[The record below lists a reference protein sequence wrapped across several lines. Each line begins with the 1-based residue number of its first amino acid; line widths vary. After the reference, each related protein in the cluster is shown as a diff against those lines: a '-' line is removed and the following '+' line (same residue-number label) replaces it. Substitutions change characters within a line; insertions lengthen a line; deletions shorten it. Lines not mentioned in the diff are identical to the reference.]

1 MSDRCVAIIPAR
13 GGSKRIP
20 RKNIKLFDGRPII
33 CYSIMVALKSN
44 LFERVIVSTDDQE
57 IAEVAKECGAEVP
70 FIRPKE
76 LADDH
81 TGTGEVVNHV
91 ISWLESQG
99 ETYNYY
105 CTIYATAPL
114 LQVKYLQAGLDLLR
128 NSDAISTV
136 AVTTMPSPVHR
147 AFEITEKN
155 RLKMFW
161 PEYFSSRSQD
171 LPESYYD
178 TGQFYWVDRKREKRH
193 GEKKHRE
200 NGGYSQY
207 NIPVILPR
215 YRVQDID
222 TPEDWKMAELMY
234 KMLQIE

>member
-33 CYSIMVALKSN
+33 CYSIMVALESN

-81 TGTGEVVNHV
+81 TGTGEVANHA
-91 ISWLESQG
+91 ISWLESRG

-114 LQVKYLQAGLDLLR
+114 LQVKYLQEGLDLLI

-136 AVTTMPSPVHR
+136 AVTSMPSPVHR
-147 AFEITEKN
+147 TFEITEQN

-178 TGQFYWVDRKREKRH
+178 TGQFYWVDRKREVKSKGH
-193 GEKKHRE
+193 YGF
-200 NGGYSQY
+200 SQHI
-207 NIPVILPR
+207 IPIVLPR

-234 KMLQIE
+234 RTLQMLDVNE